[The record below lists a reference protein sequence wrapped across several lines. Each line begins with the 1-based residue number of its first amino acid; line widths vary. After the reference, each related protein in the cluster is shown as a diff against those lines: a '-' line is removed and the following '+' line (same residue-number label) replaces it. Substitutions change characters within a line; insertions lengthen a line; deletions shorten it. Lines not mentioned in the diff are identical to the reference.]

1 MNEQGNLLLAIVLS
15 LLILL
20 GFQYFFEKPEL
31 KKEAERKSSSEQ
43 KEDLIKN
50 SVDSEDNITGYLK
63 LEDALDK
70 DKRIKIDSSRLQGS
84 ISLKGLKIDDLTFK
98 DYKDSL
104 NKEDKL
110 VTLFKPTT
118 TQGGYFSNFGW
129 AKISK
134 DEDFDLPDDQT
145 IWNTNSKKIS
155 DKNPAIFSWTNN
167 QGIQFEQE
175 ISIDENFMFTI
186 KQTVVNNTDK
196 NIRINPIAKI
206 RRTDTPKTQG
216 FFILHEGPIGLAN
229 NVLEEIDYKDLK
241 KKRKIEYNSKGGWFG
256 ITDKYW
262 LATLIPDQ
270 NSNVTTTY
278 NFYTINNKEKY
289 QVDYTGGIIEIPSNK
304 SITIENLL
312 YAGAKEVKILDKYEE
327 QYSIPRLDFA
337 IDFGWYYFLTKPFL
351 YILIFFKNITGNF
364 GISIIL
370 LTLLIKLVFFPLANK
385 SYIAMQKMK
394 ELQPQLIRIKE
405 MYKNDKTKLNQ
416 EMMALYKREKVN
428 PAAGCLPIL
437 IQIPVFFALYKILF
451 VSLEMRHAPF
461 YLWINDLSVADPTS
475 VLNLFGLLPYDP
487 NFLPKIINVGIWPII
502 MGTTM
507 WLQQKL
513 NPQPTDPMQAKIFMF
528 LPIFFTIIL
537 APFPSGLV
545 IYWTANNVLSMGQQ
559 ILIKKKDGKKKII
572 FRAIKN

>member
-70 DKRIKIDSSRLQGS
+70 DERIKIDSSRLQGS

-110 VTLFKPTT
+110 VTLFKPTK

-241 KKRKIEYNSKGGWFG
+241 KKKKIEYNSKGGWFG

-528 LPIFFTIIL
+528 LPIFFTFIL

-559 ILIKKKDGKKKII
+559 ILIKKKMERKK
-572 FRAIKN
+572 

>member
-70 DKRIKIDSSRLQGS
+70 DERIKIDSSRLQGS

-134 DEDFDLPDDQT
+134 DEDFDLPGDQT

-416 EMMALYKREKVN
+416 EMMA
-428 PAAGCLPIL
+428 
-437 IQIPVFFALYKILF
+437 
-451 VSLEMRHAPF
+451 
-461 YLWINDLSVADPTS
+461 
-475 VLNLFGLLPYDP
+475 
-487 NFLPKIINVGIWPII
+487 
-502 MGTTM
+502 
-507 WLQQKL
+507 
-513 NPQPTDPMQAKIFMF
+513 
-528 LPIFFTIIL
+528 
-537 APFPSGLV
+537 
-545 IYWTANNVLSMGQQ
+545 
-559 ILIKKKDGKKKII
+559 
-572 FRAIKN
+572 

>member
-84 ISLKGLKIDDLTFK
+84 ISLKGLKNHDLTFK

-528 LPIFFTIIL
+528 LPIFFTFIL

-559 ILIKKKDGKKKII
+559 ILIKKKMERKK
-572 FRAIKN
+572 